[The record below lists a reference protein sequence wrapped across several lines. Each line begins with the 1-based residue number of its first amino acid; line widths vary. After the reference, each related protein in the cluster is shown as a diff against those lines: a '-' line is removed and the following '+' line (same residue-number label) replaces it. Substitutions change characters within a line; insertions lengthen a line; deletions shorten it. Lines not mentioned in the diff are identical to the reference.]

1 METIIH
7 NVESMTVTEK
17 TYYDGAS
24 GKPWIC
30 KTVVIQKGDLKYE
43 VVCHM
48 SND

>member
-7 NVESMTVTEK
+7 NVESVEVIEK

-24 GKPWIC
+24 GEPWTC
-30 KTVVIQKGDLKYE
+30 KTVIVWKGDLKYE

-48 SND
+48 ND